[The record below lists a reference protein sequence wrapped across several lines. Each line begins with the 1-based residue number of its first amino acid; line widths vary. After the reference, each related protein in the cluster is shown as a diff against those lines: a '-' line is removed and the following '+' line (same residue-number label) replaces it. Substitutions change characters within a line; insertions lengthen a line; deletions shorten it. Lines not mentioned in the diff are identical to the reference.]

1 MATPPSPAPPLAG
14 ARDSGGRHDADRA
27 PRGGSPVARFLQ
39 RASGAAALVPM
50 MLLSAAA
57 ADTLHPPAAV
67 GAFGRLDGVRDARAA
82 AMFATMRDDTS
93 GMRIGADDERLLEM
107 CEVFVDAL
115 GAEEVDNPTGGA
127 KSAWKAWLGFCSWAG
142 VLPWRTDAAAALGSS
157 EAARQR
163 EALIWVNALMYIYPR
178 MKPQAGRTEH
188 PKPASALAILQ
199 HVRRLHVKL
208 DIPVISLKP
217 CVRAM
222 HKLVEHWVE
231 EYGIE
236 ALQPRRK
243 AALTAEL
250 IIELMRITATDPSLA
265 AGDGAMWATMWQLL
279 AQTGMRKAEVAL
291 ADGGTFGK
299 FNISWDNVKW
309 RVGGIVY
316 PALTPALRNLM
327 TDGDMLIVRPPPSK
341 ADPFAL
347 KWGISPMYLPYSESA
362 PICAARAM
370 ADYEIARGPAAGRRA
385 KTPLFAVASGAP
397 LRRGN
402 VSKHFDA
409 WMAQVGAARGWA
421 SGESKKYTACTRS
434 ACTSRARS
442 RRRARRTLAFS
453 RCCAGRASTPST
465 ATSRR
470 WWKRTARGWRRRR
483 RPSCA
488 STARITS
495 RATRATGTRLPCR
508 SPRCRR
514 SSARESGRS
523 RCGTRPT
530 ILSALHAPAASTP

>member
-1 MATPPSPAPPLAG
+1 
-14 ARDSGGRHDADRA
+14 
-27 PRGGSPVARFLQ
+27 
-39 RASGAAALVPM
+39 

-402 VSKHFDA
+402 VTKHFDA

-421 SGESKKYTACTRS
+421 SDESKKYSVHSFRVHLACALAAAGASDARIQSMLRWASIDALNCYKQTMVETYGAWVAAASQTELRVNRSHHLPRDESDGRAPAMPEPEVPVEQRTRE
-434 ACTSRARS
+434 RAQRVRYEADDIVGAARAGGLEALMAEAS
-442 RRRARRTLAFS
+442 LLDDEVRRAVAPDDDV
-453 RCCAGRASTPST
+453 AD
-465 ATSRR
+465 
-470 WWKRTARGWRRRR
+470 
-483 RPSCA
+483 
-488 STARITS
+488 
-495 RATRATGTRLPCR
+495 
-508 SPRCRR
+508 
-514 SSARESGRS
+514 
-523 RCGTRPT
+523 
-530 ILSALHAPAASTP
+530 ILSTFSA